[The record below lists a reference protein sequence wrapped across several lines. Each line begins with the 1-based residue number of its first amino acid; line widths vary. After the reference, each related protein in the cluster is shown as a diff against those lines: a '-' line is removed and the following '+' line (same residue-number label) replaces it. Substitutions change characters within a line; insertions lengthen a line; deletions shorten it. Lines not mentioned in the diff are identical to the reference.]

1 MLKNMKKNITLTASS
16 IVTITTGDTTK
27 DVVAE
32 SYSATIN
39 SDNPNDINISSWQEN
54 KAVYKANRTQC
65 RQDSAEFEDAAY
77 AIQDALIAEVAKAE

>member
-77 AIQDALIAEVAKAE
+77 AIQDELIAEAAKTE